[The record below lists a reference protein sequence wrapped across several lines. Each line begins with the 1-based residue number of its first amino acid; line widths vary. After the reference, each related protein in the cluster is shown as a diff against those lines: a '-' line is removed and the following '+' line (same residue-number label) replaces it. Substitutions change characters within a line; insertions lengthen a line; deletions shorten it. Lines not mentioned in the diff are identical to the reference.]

1 MDHVTMF
8 RQNDIITMLIK
19 TIMKAYICRIS
30 QFCFS
35 RN

>member
-19 TIMKAYICRIS
+19 TIMKAYILQDITVLL
-30 QFCFS
+30 
-35 RN
+35 